1 MTLNG
6 WLQITLFIAAVLVL
20 AKPMGSYMTAVFERR
35 KTFLDPV
42 LGPCER
48 LLYRITGVDA
58 DEEMRWTQYA
68 VAMLVFSAAT
78 LVLTY
83 VVQRLQAHLPW
94 NPQHLPGVESS
105 LAFNTAISFTTNTNW
120 QAYTPETTMS
130 YLTQMLGLATHNF
143 WSAAVGMAL
152 AIAFVRGIARRE
164 MTTLG
169 NFWVDLTRGTL
180 WILLPISI
188 LFSFALVSQGV
199 VQNMRPYDTA
209 RLVEPQTVTGTDG
222 KSSTVTTQT
231 IAQGPVASQEAIK
244 MLGTNGGGFFNAN
257 SSHPFENPTPIS
269 NFLQML
275 SIFLLP
281 AGLCIT
287 LGQMVKSP
295 KHGWAVLAAMV
306 VLWFAGT
313 FTAYWAES
321 HGNPLLHNVDA
332 HVSQT
337 QSGGNMEGKEV
348 RFGIANSALFATVTT
363 DASCGAVNS
372 MHDSFTPLGGMVP
385 MVNILLGEVVFGGV
399 GAGLY
404 GMLVFV
410 VMAVFIAGL
419 MVGRT
424 PEYLGKKIESYDVQ
438 MAMLYLLIF
447 PLLILGFA
455 SITVLMPNL
464 GQRFG
469 LRRLE
474 CQHALVQLLAC
485 RRHVLRSLHDDHP
498 HAGHRRKP
506 GRKEDRPHLRWHVPR
521 DDSAVH
527 PVAHRG
533 HRHRRCT
540 HLLPRALARPRAGA
554 PADAVRPVLLAQKEN
569 RLCLRKQN
577 AVRYLIRTSCA
588 ARPWTLWSNSTR
600 AS

>member
-6 WLQITLFIAAVLVL
+6 WLQIGLFIAAVLLL
-20 AKPMGSYMTAVFERR
+20 AKPMGTYMTAVFERR

-48 LLYRITGVDA
+48 FLYRATGIDPA
-58 DEEMRWTQYA
+58 DEMRWTQYA
-68 VAMLVFSAAT
+68 AAMLVFSAAT
-78 LVLTY
+78 LTLTY
-83 VVQRLQAHLPW
+83 VVERLQHLLPL
-94 NPQHLPGVESS
+94 NPQHLPGVESA
-105 LAFNTAISFTTNTNW
+105 LALNTAVSFTTNTNW
-120 QAYTPETTMS
+120 QSYVPETTMS
-130 YLTQMLGLATHNF
+130 YLTQMLGLSTHNF
-143 WSAAVGMAL
+143 WSAAVGLAL

-164 MTTLG
+164 MKTLG

-180 WILLPISI
+180 WVLVPLSI
-188 LFSFALVSQGV
+188 VFALVLVSQGV
-199 VQNMRPYDTA
+199 VQNFKAYDTVK
-209 RLVEPQTVTGTDG
+209 LVEPQTATGADG
-222 KSSTVTTQT
+222 KTTTVTTQT

-257 SSHPFENPTPIS
+257 SAHPFENPTPLS

-275 SIFLLP
+275 SIFLIP
-281 AGLCIT
+281 AGLCVT
-287 LGQMVKSP
+287 LGQMVQSP

-313 FTAYWAES
+313 FTTYWAES
-321 HGNPLLHNVDA
+321 HGNPAFHHVDSA
-332 HVSQT
+332 VSQT

-363 DASCGAVNS
+363 DASCGAVNG

-424 PEYLGKKIESYDVQ
+424 PEYLGKKIEAFDVQ

-455 SITVLMPNL
+455 AVTVLMPKL
-464 GQRFG
+464 GLSSLVNHGPHG
-469 LRRLE
+469 LSEILYAYTSATGNNGSAFAGLNANT
-474 CQHALVQLLAC
+474 HST
-485 RRHVLRSLHDDHP
+485 LR
-498 HAGHRRKP
+498 
-506 GRKEDRPHLRWHVPR
+506 
-521 DDSAVH
+521 
-527 PVAHRG
+527 
-533 HRHRRCT
+533 
-540 HLLPRALARPRAGA
+540 
-554 PADAVRPVLLAQKEN
+554 
-569 RLCLRKQN
+569 
-577 AVRYLIRTSCA
+577 
-588 ARPWTLWSNSTR
+588 
-600 AS
+600 

>member
-6 WLQITLFIAAVLVL
+6 WLQIGLFIAAVLLL
-20 AKPMGSYMTAVFERR
+20 AKPMGSYMTAVFEHR

-42 LGPCER
+42 LVPCER
-48 LLYRITGVDA
+48 LLYRLTGVHPE
-58 DEEMRWTQYA
+58 EEMRWTQYTA
-68 VAMLVFSAAT
+68 AMLVFSAAT

-83 VVQRLQAHLPW
+83 LVERMQSWLPL
-94 NPQHLPGVESS
+94 NPQHLANVEPA
-105 LAFNTAISFTTNTNW
+105 LALNTAISFTTNTNW
-120 QAYTPETTMS
+120 QSYTPETTMS
-130 YLTQMLGLATHNF
+130 YLTQMFGLATHNF
-143 WSAAVGMAL
+143 WSAAVGLAL

-164 MTTLG
+164 AKTLG
-169 NFWVDLTRGTL
+169 NFWVDLTRGTM
-180 WILLPISI
+180 WILAPISVVFA
-188 LFSFALVSQGV
+188 LALVSQGV
-199 VQNMRPYDTA
+199 VQNLRPYDSA
-209 RLVEPQTVTGTDG
+209 KLVEPQKVVGTDG
-222 KSSTVTTQT
+222 KTTTVATQS

-257 SSHPFENPTPIS
+257 SAHPFENPTPLT

-275 SIFLLP
+275 SIFLIP

-287 LGQMVKSP
+287 LGHMVRSP

-313 FTAYWAES
+313 FTSYWAES
-321 HGNPLLHNVDA
+321 HAHPSLHGVDA
-332 HVSQT
+332 RST
-337 QSGGNMEGKEV
+337 LMQSGGNMEGKEV

-424 PEYLGKKIESYDVQ
+424 PEYLGKKVESFDVQ

-455 SITVLMPNL
+455 AISVMLPTIGLGSLANHGPHGLSEILYAYTSATGNNGSAFAGLNANTHWYNYSLGVAMFFGRFMMIIPMMAVAGSLAGKKSVPATAGTFPVTTPLFTVLLTAVIVIVGALTFFPALSL
-464 GQRFG
+464 GPI
-469 LRRLE
+469 LE
-474 CQHALVQLLAC
+474 
-485 RRHVLRSLHDDHP
+485 
-498 HAGHRRKP
+498 
-506 GRKEDRPHLRWHVPR
+506 
-521 DDSAVH
+521 
-527 PVAHRG
+527 
-533 HRHRRCT
+533 
-540 HLLPRALARPRAGA
+540 HLLMRAG
-554 PADAVRPVLLAQKEN
+554 Q
-569 RLCLRKQN
+569 
-577 AVRYLIRTSCA
+577 SF
-588 ARPWTLWSNSTR
+588 
-600 AS
+600 

>member
-6 WLQITLFIAAVLVL
+6 WLQIALFIAAVLLL

-42 LGPCER
+42 LDPCER
-48 LLYRITGVDA
+48 LLYRIIGVNA
-58 DEEMRWTQYA
+58 EEEMRWTQYA

-78 LVLTY
+78 LLLTY
-83 VVQRLQAHLPW
+83 VIERLQAYLPA

-105 LAFNTAISFTTNTNW
+105 LALNTAISFTTNTNW
-120 QAYTPETTMS
+120 QAYTPESTMS

-143 WSAAVGMAL
+143 WSAAVGLAL

-164 MTTLG
+164 MKTLG

-180 WILLPISI
+180 WVLVPIAVV
-188 LFSFALVSQGV
+188 FSLVLVSQGV
-199 VQNMRPYDTA
+199 VQNLRPYDTVKI
-209 RLVEPQTVTGTDG
+209 VEPQTVTGSDG
-222 KSSTVTTQT
+222 KTSTVTTQT
-231 IAQGPVASQEAIK
+231 IAQGPTASQEAIK

-257 SSHPFENPTPIS
+257 SAHPFENPTPLS

-313 FTAYWAES
+313 STAYWAES
-321 HGNPLLHNVDA
+321 HANPFLHNVDA
-332 HVSQT
+332 RVSQT

-385 MVNILLGEVVFGGV
+385 LTNILLGEVVFGGV

-424 PEYLGKKIESYDVQ
+424 PEYLGKKIEAFDVQ

-455 SITVLMPNL
+455 SIAVLMPNL
-464 GQRFG
+464 GLTSLTNHGPHGLSEILYAYTSATGNNGSAFAGLSANTHWYNYSLAAAMFFGRFMMIIPMLAIAG
-469 LRRLE
+469 NLAGKKIIPASAGTFPVTTPVFTVLLTGVILILGALTFFPVLSLGPVLE
-474 CQHALVQLLAC
+474 
-485 RRHVLRSLHDDHP
+485 
-498 HAGHRRKP
+498 
-506 GRKEDRPHLRWHVPR
+506 
-521 DDSAVH
+521 
-527 PVAHRG
+527 
-533 HRHRRCT
+533 
-540 HLLPRALARPRAGA
+540 HLLMRAGQ
-554 PADAVRPVLLAQKEN
+554 LF
-569 RLCLRKQN
+569 
-577 AVRYLIRTSCA
+577 
-588 ARPWTLWSNSTR
+588 
-600 AS
+600 